1 MAAPANTGVFVTF
14 EGGDGAGKSTQIR
27 FLARLLEDAG
37 REVVRLREPGGTAV
51 GEALRAVVL
60 DPAHEAMSDRAELLI
75 YEAARA
81 QIVDEVIR
89 PALGRGAVVL
99 CDRFYDSTVAYQG
112 CGRGLD
118 GAFIDAANRFAC
130 DGVVPDAT
138 VLLVAPASAVRS
150 RMGRREGADR
160 LELAGDAFHSR
171 VAVGF
176 EQIAEA
182 DPARVRTV
190 LSRVHRADTFRA
202 VLEVVSP
209 VLPEAAAALAGSNK
223 TQAAYALAQA
233 LMCPKGPRGPR
244 GGSCGACDRCGRIL
258 RRKHPD
264 VRYFAPAGANGYLVE
279 QVREIVADTALSP
292 IQADKKIYILDRV
305 DQLGASAANAFLKTL
320 EEPADDVVMILLG
333 RTRESVLPTIVSRCQ
348 VVPFRHIPASEA
360 AGIVAQNTGADP
372 AQARQA
378 IEACGGS
385 ITLAVAFLRA
395 PGSERLAFRTRLF
408 SDLAMLQRADDWDVV
423 EMARALVE
431 ASKAPL
437 DEVRASQEAEL
448 AENADFLAKSA
459 IRQIEARNKRQL
471 SAKTSEYLRQTTA
484 MVRSWLRDGLMVA
497 CGTPELVI
505 NTDVRDSLVALFSGA
520 DAAVIAAACS
530 KVDECERALAY
541 NVSPETCL
549 DTLLFDVREV
559 VHGSGR
565 TD

>member
-1 MAAPANTGVFVTF
+1 MADAF
-14 EGGDGAGKSTQIR
+14 ENILGQPKV
-27 FLARLLEDAG
+27 
-37 REVVRLREPGGTAV
+37 REF
-51 GEALRAVVL
+51 LRA
-60 DPAHEAMSDRAELLI
+60 S
-75 YEAARA
+75 
-81 QIVDEVIR
+81 
-89 PALGRGAVVL
+89 
-99 CDRFYDSTVAYQG
+99 
-112 CGRGLD
+112 
-118 GAFIDAANRFAC
+118 
-130 DGVVPDAT
+130 
-138 VLLVAPASAVRS
+138 
-150 RMGRREGADR
+150 
-160 LELAGDAFHSR
+160 
-171 VAVGF
+171 
-176 EQIAEA
+176 
-182 DPARVRTV
+182 
-190 LSRVHRADTFRA
+190 
-202 VLEVVSP
+202 VVSERVTQAYLFVGP
-209 VLPEAAAALAGSNK
+209 AGSNK

-233 LMCPKGPRGPR
+233 LLCPKGPRGPR

-305 DQLGASAANAFLKTL
+305 DQLSACAANAFLKTL

-348 VVPFRHIPASEA
+348 VVPFRHIPA
-360 AGIVAQNTGADP
+360 
-372 AQARQA
+372 QARQA

-385 ITLAVAFLRA
+385 ITSAVAFLRA

-408 SDLAMLQRADDWDVV
+408 SDLARLGAADDWDVV

-505 NTDVRDSLVALFSGA
+505 NTDVRDTLVALFSGA

-530 KVDECERALAY
+530 QVDECERALAY